1 MPGKITEV
9 VIVKVTEKP
18 LKTAQSLF
26 SVQVRADFLE
36 RSFEEKDLDV
46 VVVSRLAMSQ
56 QRALVAKGILGCIK

>member
-1 MPGKITEV
+1 MKNAS
-9 VIVKVTEKP
+9 
-18 LKTAQSLF
+18 KTAQSSL

-36 RSFEEKDLDV
+36 RSFDEKDLDV